1 MKPTPSNH
9 LLAAT
14 LLAVASTAVSAFA
27 GEPPY
32 SAKTPMI
39 PEPDAN
45 PFADAR
51 RPISNPTLFDLA
63 LPQTGI
69 HPIFA
74 YHRLPGSINT
84 ELGELPLGGD
94 VEVYALQLEYAF
106 GERFS
111 FIAMKD
117 GYIDLNPD
125 ATLSDAD
132 GWANL
137 AAGFKYAFLY
147 DKETATAASF
157 SLMVEA
163 PTGNTDVFQGSGDGA
178 LLPAISMVKL
188 WDKLQ
193 LAGALGMKVPFNTDA
208 ESTSAFTSVH
218 LSYALTD
225 RLFPLIEV
233 NYFRVLDAGDGGQ
246 RFNGQ
251 VGGAVPSVVRF
262 EGGDLF
268 NLGASN
274 ADQNRDFVSLAAG
287 FRFRLTDNID
297 LGAAYELPLTDAED
311 SLMESRMTVDAVIRF

>member
-1 MKPTPSNH
+1 MKPTCSYPTFVAGA
-9 LLAAT
+9 LVAAACA
-14 LLAVASTAVSAFA
+14 LNLSA
-27 GEPPY
+27 GEPLMTGKGPV
-32 SAKTPMI
+32 MME
-39 PEPDAN
+39 PEPS

-74 YHRLPGSINT
+74 YHRLPDTINT
-84 ELGELPLGGD
+84 ELGALPLGGD

-106 GERFS
+106 NERFS

-147 DKETATAASF
+147 DEATATAASF

-178 LLPAISMVKL
+178 LLPAVSMVKV
-188 WDKLQ
+188 WDKFQ
-193 LAGALGMKVPFNTDA
+193 FAESLGMKIPFNTDA
-208 ESTSAFTSVH
+208 ESTSGYFSAH
-218 LSYALTD
+218 LSYELTE
-225 RLFPLIEV
+225 RFFPLVEV
-233 NYFRVLDAGDGGQ
+233 NWFHVFDPGDGGQ
-246 RFNGQ
+246 RFNDQ
-251 VGGAVPSVVRF
+251 VGGAVPAVVQF

-268 NLGASN
+268 NLGAAN
-274 ADQNRDFVSLAAG
+274 ADENRDFVSLAAG
-287 FRFRLTDNID
+287 FRYRLTDNID
-297 LGAAYELPLTDAED
+297 LGAAYELPLTDEDD
-311 SLMESRMTVDAVIRF
+311 SLMESRITVDAVIRF